1 MTPDEVARRF
11 TRSDGSFLFARW
23 GRPIVPV
30 VFGVEDRTLAIVKG
44 AVEAVVTL
52 ADHRMA
58 GTDPELGANQMWF
71 FVRAWDDLRE
81 VPGLDRLIP
90 DLGPLLDRLQAAGA
104 NQYRV
109 FRFDPSGAIRASVIL
124 LRMDD
129 HLASVAAEDL
139 ALAEAAQAMLL
150 WSDTA
155 FRDAAPLVRA
165 EGGPAL
171 LAPGPAAI
179 IRAAYDPVLPA
190 MSDDPALAHRIAAR
204 LPRGDA

>member
-1 MTPDEVARRF
+1 MSPDEVARRF
-11 TRSDGSFLFARW
+11 TRSDGTFRFARW

-30 VFGVEDRTLAIVKG
+30 VFGVEDRTLAVVKG

-58 GTDPELGANQMWF
+58 GTDPEFGANQMWF
-71 FVRAWDDLRE
+71 FVRGWDDLRHI
-81 VPGLDRLIP
+81 PALDRLIP
-90 DLGPLLDRLQAAGA
+90 DLGPLLDRLAAAGA

-109 FRFDPSGAIRASVIL
+109 FRFDGAGAIQACLVL
-124 LRMDD
+124 LRMDE

-139 ALAEAAQAMLL
+139 ALSEAAQAMLL

-155 FRDAAPLVRA
+155 FRDDAPLVRA
-165 EGGPAL
+165 DGGPAL
-171 LAPGPAAI
+171 LAPEPAAI

-190 MSDDPALAHRIAAR
+190 ASGDPALAHRIAAR
-204 LPRGDA
+204 IGVSA